1 MIAFFLLAVGGAYGQ
16 ISQSATPALARLASY
31 KRLGDFKPG
40 YYSQSAQPAH
50 NSSRLGAMLS
60 PYRSV
65 AVDPTRILLGSVLFV
80 PQAYGVTLPSGE
92 IHDGLFFAQEARRAS
107 GDSLALYVGEETQS
121 DNTFTRHKNFHR
133 NLGLEIYLANEPI
146 AGAFRRR
153 FREEFEPKP
162 QRGLN
167 EMLAKDIEA
176 LLREVSAKEPKLV
189 TRLQLYS
196 ARAKGTPYSLFCLG
210 EGPTAKYD
218 RDPLLDFSRADC
230 VTFVEQILALA
241 LAKNYEQMFATLQR
255 IRYQNGEISFTTR
268 NHYTHADWIPNNSWL
283 LEDVTEEIGGP
294 LCQDMTKT
302 IDRPGFFRKLGVP
315 DHELQNVSAPQTL
328 TIKFIPT
335 ASLPKIKNKLQ
346 GGEIVSIIQKMPGI
360 FSAHMGF
367 IFRDE
372 YGNVL
377 FRHAS
382 SRKETN
388 QVTDEFFD
396 DVIEQLRGSESRVGM
411 AFIRIKP
418 NLN

>member
-1 MIAFFLLAVGGAYGQ
+1 M
-16 ISQSATPALARLASY
+16 
-31 KRLGDFKPG
+31 
-40 YYSQSAQPAH
+40 
-50 NSSRLGAMLS
+50 
-60 PYRSV
+60 
-65 AVDPTRILLGSVLFV
+65 
-80 PQAYGVTLPSGE
+80 
-92 IHDGLFFAQEARRAS
+92 
-107 GDSLALYVGEETQS
+107 
-121 DNTFTRHKNFHR
+121 
-133 NLGLEIYLANEPI
+133 
-146 AGAFRRR
+146 
-153 FREEFEPKP
+153 
-162 QRGLN
+162 
-167 EMLAKDIEA
+167 
-176 LLREVSAKEPKLV
+176 
-189 TRLQLYS
+189 
-196 ARAKGTPYSLFCLG
+196 
-210 EGPTAKYD
+210 
-218 RDPLLDFSRADC
+218 LDFSRADC

-382 SRKETN
+382 SRKETY

-396 DVIEQLRGSESRVGM
+396 DVIEQLRNSEARVGM
-411 AFIRIKP
+411 AFIRIKA
-418 NLN
+418 NEN